1 MDVETQLELS
11 RLLKVAYSAPKIE
24 SLVDEI
30 LQTTTSLVPE
40 LCSAVVKILHDHAR
54 SSEALAL
61 LEKQFANTINQNGL
75 CPQLSR
81 QKGLILQSLGS
92 ETCDAAQAFE
102 FAIAQFSKQLGPLD
116 DATLSTRREYAL
128 FRAKIGDRNIATN
141 ILKDILATLVSQK
154 VCTRKQA
161 RIIDTCSKEIKSL
174 EAFKASDSSILAND
188 HQRLTPS
195 SKRKFSASDTDSG
208 IDLRSPKQLHCD
220 RGK

>member
-1 MDVETQLELS
+1 MDVKTQLELS
-11 RLLKVAYSAPKIE
+11 RLLRVAYSASAPKIE

-61 LEKQFANTINQNGL
+61 LEKQFANTITQNGL

-102 FAIAQFSKQLGPLD
+102 FAIAQFSKQHWSARKSARESRLG
-116 DATLSTRREYAL
+116 S
-128 FRAKIGDRNIATN
+128 
-141 ILKDILATLVSQK
+141 
-154 VCTRKQA
+154 
-161 RIIDTCSKEIKSL
+161 
-174 EAFKASDSSILAND
+174 
-188 HQRLTPS
+188 
-195 SKRKFSASDTDSG
+195 
-208 IDLRSPKQLHCD
+208 
-220 RGK
+220 